1 MKYRRAW
8 IPGGSYFFTVV
19 TDHRR
24 PLLATE
30 SAVEVLRQAFRTVR
44 AKRPFAVDAMVVL
57 RDHLHCIWTL
67 PPGDVDFATRWR
79 LIKTWFTKHC
89 DPDLLDEAPG
99 YAALT
104 RPTNVTDGGINAGT
118 QAGGEVSGDAALTR
132 SRAVWQ
138 NRYWEHVLRD
148 EADYERHADYIHY
161 NPVKH
166 GLVASAGDWPYS
178 SFRRFVT
185 VGLYPENWGQG
196 VLAFDGVGHE

>member
-1 MKYRRAW
+1 MQYRRAW

-30 SAVEVLRQAFRTVR
+30 SAVEVLRQAIRTVR

-57 RDHLHCIWTL
+57 PDHLHCIWTL
-67 PPGDVDFATRWR
+67 PPGDADFATRWR

-89 DPDLLDEAPG
+89 DPGLLNMASG

-104 RPTNVTDGGINAGT
+104 RPTGVGT
-118 QAGGEVSGDAALTR
+118 ATSGYAALTR
-132 SRAVWQ
+132 PTDVGAEVANAVWQ

-185 VGLYPENWGQG
+185 VGLYPKNWGQG